1 MKNTKILRFSRLLSG
16 ALFLD
21 PLIRKKGGVNMSN
34 KEELVLVAFGKPRVE
49 ELSSIEQNNFYLT
62 LLNRIIEMKKESK
75 GEK

>member
-1 MKNTKILRFSRLLSG
+1 
-16 ALFLD
+16 
-21 PLIRKKGGVNMSN
+21 MSN

-49 ELSSIEQNNFYLT
+49 ELNSIEQNNFYLT